1 MKNDPAIKLTAASF
15 GFSAGIFFAG
25 YAIMQLPMVQVL
37 QYVGARRVLGSLLV
51 IWGLIASATGAISSV
66 WALCV
71 LRFLLGVAEAGYY
84 PGSILYLSRWLP
96 QEILGT
102 GNAIFQLSAGSLG
115 TVFGT
120 LSAGVLLSTMD
131 GILGLRSWRWLFV
144 CQGLPAAFVG
154 VLVLLFMSNTPH
166 EARWLSNEE
175 RDHLLARLA
184 ADGATRKRSSSTDG
198 DGIDGNN
205 EVVVGSASVDT
216 SVNQTTTPQPIAPS
230 SSSSPATPPPLPL
243 LSAASRSLR
252 RGTTYIFTLNHFS
265 ACILAYNTVF
275 FLPLMTSELLP
286 SLDAAEIACVLA
298 VPFALNLITGVIV
311 GQWTDSSD
319 SARGTRR
326 RRVYAVVF
334 ACLSGPL
341 LSLICGL
348 VLLRAGTATSLSDKS
363 RHVYSIF
370 ALLLLCLAGLTN
382 TSAGGAFWAL
392 HHELQPL
399 ELRGASI
406 SLVNSLGNLGG
417 FVGPYILGAL
427 KSTLGPPCPQS
438 GDNNTTVV
446 EGKEHDCV
454 SSWAWGMIVV
464 AALQMVI
471 ALGVAYGF
479 CGKMQRRG
487 ANLTVVEVP
496 TPTRGV

>member
-1 MKNDPAIKLTAASF
+1 
-15 GFSAGIFFAG
+15 
-25 YAIMQLPMVQVL
+25 
-37 QYVGARRVLGSLLV
+37 
-51 IWGLIASATGAISSV
+51 
-66 WALCV
+66 
-71 LRFLLGVAEAGYY
+71 
-84 PGSILYLSRWLP
+84 
-96 QEILGT
+96 
-102 GNAIFQLSAGSLG
+102 
-115 TVFGT
+115 
-120 LSAGVLLSTMD
+120 MD

-184 ADGATRKRSSSTDG
+184 ADGATQKRSSSTDG

-252 RGTTYIFTLNHFS
+252 RGTTYIFTANHFS

-326 RRVYAVVF
+326 RRVYAVVLR
-334 ACLSGPL
+334 ACLGPYSVDL
-341 LSLICGL
+341 WLCCCARAPPSSPTQPPYVFHLCAAPPMPRRL
-348 VLLRAGTATSLSDKS
+348 DQYVRRRRLR
-363 RHVYSIF
+363 
-370 ALLLLCLAGLTN
+370 
-382 TSAGGAFWAL
+382 AL
-392 HHELQPL
+392 HHELRPL
-399 ELRGASI
+399 GLRGASI

-417 FVGPYILGAL
+417 HLGR
-427 KSTLGPPCPQS
+427 P
-438 GDNNTTVV
+438 
-446 EGKEHDCV
+446 
-454 SSWAWGMIVV
+454 SWARSRVRSDRHAHRALTITLPLWRARARLCLLVGWGMIVV
-464 AALQMVI
+464 AAPDGYCAGRCLWILRQD
-471 ALGVAYGF
+471 AERANRRLWRF
-479 CGKMQRRG
+479 RRQR
-487 ANLTVVEVP
+487 VVFDSVQQDSCP
-496 TPTRGV
+496 PPPMKPRPSAVRRRIH